1 MENSDEINK
10 ELDHFDE
17 INKELG
23 RFFKNLF
30 KRKLRKTKHA
40 YNGFLRDISL
50 LTLSQKKKKFV
61 TKK

>member
-1 MENSDEINK
+1 MKLIKNWK
-10 ELDHFDE
+10 GFL
-17 INKELG
+17 
-23 RFFKNLF
+23 KNLF

-40 YNGFLRDISL
+40 YDGFLRDISL